1 MLSQLLN
8 NQKVMRSY
16 AFGLFFGWV
25 ATASYSW
32 GTEVGYNK
40 DVRKI
45 LSANCFSCHG
55 QDAKSRKGGLRL
67 DDERSALEPR
77 DGVSAIVPGYI
88 NESKARQRI
97 ITN

>member
-1 MLSQLLN
+1 ML
-8 NQKVMRSY
+8 
-16 AFGLFFGWV
+16 FGLFFGWV
-25 ATASYSW
+25 ATASYSG

-67 DDERSALEPR
+67 DDDESALGREMEFRQLYPVISMR
-77 DGVSAIVPGYI
+77 VRLGK
-88 NESKARQRI
+88 ESSQR
-97 ITN
+97 TRMN